1 MSPLLQSGCLLLLL
15 YHTAACYTPPLFAGR
30 GSRGAGGGDAQG
42 GGGGGAALACAAL
55 LGAALLAAA
64 CAVPTANLAQVV
76 SELRL
81 QRETQFLNEDI
92 FLQSFVNGHRRC
104 DVSSP
109 SSFPEAASLY
119 YLTYSA
125 VLSYW
130 IPLVVGSFT
139 PSYCTKSSFPI

>member
-30 GSRGAGGGDAQG
+30 GGRGAGGGDVQ
-42 GGGGGAALACAAL
+42 GGGGAALACAAL

-81 QRETQFLNEDI
+81 LIETQFLNEDN
-92 FLQSFVNGHRRC
+92 SFFAVFRQR
-104 DVSSP
+104 SP
-109 SSFPEAASLY
+109 SLRR
-119 YLTYSA
+119 
-125 VLSYW
+125 VL
-130 IPLVVGSFT
+130 PLLL
-139 PSYCTKSSFPI
+139 P